1 MNKVICLLLTAFFC
15 QGCANEKADVLNQID
30 GTWRVSSV
38 ESLVKGYPDSL
49 LTNRDVLVF
58 ESCTKRSNA
67 ASNCTL
73 ALTPRNE
80 SFRFFYLVHDGKTLL
95 ITPDPSSAALPGY
108 SALADRLEGTYRI
121 LALDERDLWVKKEQG
136 CDQLNAQTRC
146 ERVNLKASR

>member
-15 QGCANEKADVLNQID
+15 QGCANEKADVLNRLD

-49 LTNRDVLVF
+49 LTNQDVFAF
-58 ESCTKRSNA
+58 EGCTKRSNA
-67 ASNCTL
+67 ASECNLSVTH
-73 ALTPRNE
+73 RNE
-80 SFRFFYLVHDGKTLL
+80 SFRFLYRVHDGKTLL
-95 ITPDPSSAALPGY
+95 ITPDPSNTTLPGY
-108 SALADRLEGTYRI
+108 SALADRLEGSYRI
-121 LALDERDLWVKKEQG
+121 LALEERELWIKKEQG